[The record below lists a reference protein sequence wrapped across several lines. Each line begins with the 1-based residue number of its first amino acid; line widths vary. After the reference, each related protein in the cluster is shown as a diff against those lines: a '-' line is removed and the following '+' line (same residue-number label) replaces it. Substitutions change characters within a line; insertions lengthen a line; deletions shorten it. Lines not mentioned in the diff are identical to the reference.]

1 MIYAI
6 AALDNKNGIA
16 DEKGIPW
23 DLPADKTYFR
33 EKTTGCPILIGY
45 GMYQEMEQPLPDRR
59 NIVIVHPGTALRE
72 GFEPLE
78 DTQGILDKY
87 VDSQEI
93 LWIVG
98 GAKVYEKLLSQTQ
111 RLYLTRIQADFN
123 CTKFF
128 PKFEDQFVLTQQST
142 AQEDNGLKFCY
153 EIWDSQSVLK

>member
-6 AALDNKNGIA
+6 AALDSKNGIA
-16 DEKGIPW
+16 DETGIPW

-33 EKTTGCPILIGY
+33 EKTTGCPILLGY
-45 GMYQEMEQPLPDRR
+45 HMYQEMGQPLPNRR
-59 NIVIVHPGTALRE
+59 NIVIVHPGTKLRE
-72 GFEPLE
+72 GFESVE
-78 DTQGILDKY
+78 DPNELLDTY
-87 VDSQEI
+87 QASQEI

-98 GAKVYEKLLSQTQ
+98 GARVYEKLLSRTQ

-128 PKFEDQFVLTQQST
+128 PRFEDQFILTEQSV
-142 AQEDNGLKFCY
+142 AHEDNGLKFCY